1 MRTAHACHKHTD
13 GFAVALS
20 KRLFRIT
27 LANIVSLKSIKNTFQ
42 SLCPS
47 TLRRPICL
55 RICIIVPW
63 YLHHIVHL
71 CTGEGKSPFFVLLRD
86 QCSSLAYRGGCPTTV
101 RSVKREVQLPQRG
114 CARESCAMLRV
125 IEYNSLSL
133 KDTQDHSQWH
143 HSIDRMHAR
152 IITMA
157 VRDKARYWSN

>member
-71 CTGEGKSPFFVLLRD
+71 CTGEGKSPLSKINEIEVANIFRNLFLYKRP
-86 QCSSLAYRGGCPTTV
+86 SYLAYLVVYMYCSKTLSFLRCSH
-101 RSVKREVQLPQRG
+101 RS
-114 CARESCAMLRV
+114 
-125 IEYNSLSL
+125 
-133 KDTQDHSQWH
+133 D
-143 HSIDRMHAR
+143 
-152 IITMA
+152 
-157 VRDKARYWSN
+157 